1 MVGHELDVDKSVA
14 DDICEDEDGALG
26 RAVGGVGE
34 VGFRWEMEGDGLL
47 VLLPRRMC
55 LYEVDCRSY
64 CLRCA

>member
-47 VLLPRRMC
+47 VLLPRRM
-55 LYEVDCRSY
+55 Y
-64 CLRCA
+64 